1 MAKIYYILLFLLLA
15 RGVVYSEQSKVK
27 VVFCD
32 DYYCTQMPT
41 GEEYKIVKQVDWAP
55 NKVTLSP
62 DEKYV
67 AYTTS
72 NWLGFE
78 NEGTDVFYC
87 KVDGSER
94 TFLHK
99 FESSMDTLIWAS
111 SGDRDFVFVASWDCA
126 PGHGGIQVIDLKSKA
141 LVLTCRGNRLQKIQG
156 TDCYQVYC
164 LDKPVQQG
172 RQKICFDELRAIQ
185 EPDSLNL
192 RFYAGYA
199 NWDVYVSTQRDQIL
213 RFNEL
218 SKSTREQDQALM
230 GIIWSEQFALSKII
244 PNQKNY
250 SIIFFGDDKTSGFF
264 GVVDTENKKL
274 LLFDKS
280 DSLRFSDP
288 TWSPDSRRL
297 AVLRTSDWDRY
308 FDFYEID
315 DKGEMNLIKTYRV
328 ETDRALSDFRW
339 SDDSKKFYYSYLFSN
354 YQKVQVEVELEDK

>member
-1 MAKIYYILLFLLLA
+1 MVKINYIITFLLLSCSL
-15 RGVVYSEQSKVK
+15 GYSEQNKVK
-27 VVFCD
+27 IVSCD
-32 DYYCTQMPT
+32 DYYCTQLAT
-41 GEEYKIVKQVDWAP
+41 GEQHKIVKQVDWGL
-55 NKVTLSP
+55 NKLTLSP

-78 NEGTDVFYC
+78 NEGRDVFYC

-94 TFLHK
+94 MFLHK
-99 FESSMDTLIWAS
+99 FQICVHTLLWESSDSRSYI
-111 SGDRDFVFVASWDCA
+111 FVVPKNC
-126 PGHGGIQVIDLKSKA
+126 GIGGQIQVIDWQSKN
-141 LVLTCRGNRLQKIQG
+141 VVFTCAGDSLGEIPG
-156 TDCYQVYC
+156 TDCYEVYYNGNPPWAARQRIC
-164 LDKPVQQG
+164 LHDL
-172 RQKICFDELRAIQ
+172 EAIKK
-185 EPDSLNL
+185 PDSLNM
-192 RFYAGYA
+192 RFFIGWG
-199 NWDVYVSTQRDQIL
+199 NWDIYISTQRDQIL

-218 SKSTREQDQALM
+218 AKSTREQEQSLRNVM
-230 GIIWSEQFALSKII
+230 FREQFAHSKII
-244 PNQKNY
+244 SDAKDNV
-250 SIIFFGDDKTSGFF
+250 IVFFSNDKTSGFF

-280 DSLRFSDP
+280 NSLRFSAP
-288 TWSPDSRRL
+288 TWSPDGKRL